1 MALSIETVNKALA
14 QVRGYAQ
21 YGMGL
26 ATMLGVMTAAQQKGA
41 LDAFSDIG
49 AGLAQVIHGATNLW
63 TIGVVVA
70 GPFISFALAQWSKA
84 RSTTESHAAE
94 VQAAVK
100 DPNSPISFE
109 AKKSILDA
117 TANLAEVKP
126 HDIPVS
132 DPVLARAVD
141 APNVVPARP

>member
-1 MALSIETVNKALA
+1 MAFSVETINKALA

-26 ATMLGVMTAAQQKGA
+26 ATMLGVMTAAQQKDA

-63 TIGVVVA
+63 TIGLVVA
-70 GPFISFALAQWSKA
+70 GPFVSFALAQWSKSK
-84 RSTTESHAAE
+84 STTVSHAAD

-100 DPNSPISFE
+100 DPNTPISFE
-109 AKKSILDA
+109 AKAAIIDA
-117 TANLAEVKP
+117 TASLDETKK
-126 HDIPVS
+126 HDIQVS
-132 DPVLARAVD
+132 DPMLARAVD
-141 APNVVPARP
+141 APNVVPAKS